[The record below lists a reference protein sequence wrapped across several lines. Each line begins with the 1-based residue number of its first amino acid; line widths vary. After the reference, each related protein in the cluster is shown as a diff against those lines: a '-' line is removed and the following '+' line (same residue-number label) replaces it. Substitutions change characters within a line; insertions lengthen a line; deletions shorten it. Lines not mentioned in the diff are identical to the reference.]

1 MGQKGRDNMPTLMTS
16 LTNCT
21 CSIENYTV
29 LTRGEPNDI
38 TITADEG
45 YIFETPPT
53 LNNSASVLD
62 ITLNDSKNVYNGTVT
77 LNTSYNVR
85 LTAEAVEG
93 SAPEPEK
100 TMHFNVEITDAITN
114 VDNETLY
121 GGGDEVHVTV
131 VANEGYYFATAPSI
145 SFINYSGTT
154 TTYTMLTD
162 DVDEFKKNFYYDFTF
177 PDKVQLN
184 VFNIEGNAQVI
195 PEVNK
200 YGIITIYNPTPT
212 ELKEIGNVRYMHTT
226 DSSVDLGNYIANL
239 IKVFVKIPKG
249 KTANVVVGGYNTDV
263 VSNVVTTDVIETDC
277 GSVEIVGNY
286 KNAMDYDNTTV
297 EIYLPLIGFKQLDT
311 EKVMN
316 ETLSLIY
323 KTNVINGDTIACL
336 YNASGTLLYTFNTT
350 ASFEIPYRLN
360 SVIEPKGQL
369 EINSNYFFGFTPFIT
384 VRYNKAYNIAIVIAN
399 DNIEL
404 FIKDIT
410 SYIKCSE
417 VFNTVKATAT
427 EKAEIERLLKEGI
440 II

>member
-1 MGQKGRDNMPTLMTS
+1 MPTLMTS

-45 YIFETPPT
+45 YIFETPPK

-62 ITLNDSKNVYNGTVT
+62 VTLNDSKTVYSGTVT

-100 TMHFNVEITDAITN
+100 TMHFNVEITDATTN

-184 VFNIEGNAQVI
+184 TVNINGNAQVI
-195 PEVNK
+195 PEVDK
-200 YGIITIYNPTPT
+200 YGIITIYNPTPA

-239 IKVFVKIPKG
+239 IKVFVKIPKE

-286 KNAMDYDNTTV
+286 NNAMDYDNTTV

-336 YNASGTLLYTFNTT
+336 YNAKGTLLYTFNTT

-369 EINSNYFFGFTPFIT
+369 EINSNYLFGFTPFIT
-384 VRYNKAYNIAIVIAN
+384 VRYNKAYNTANVIAN
-399 DNIEL
+399 DNREV

-410 SYIKCSE
+410 GYIKCSE

-427 EKAEIERLLKEGI
+427 EKAEIESLLKEGI

>member
-1 MGQKGRDNMPTLMTS
+1 MPTLMTS

-29 LTRGEPNDI
+29 LTKGEPNDI

-62 ITLNDSKNVYNGTVT
+62 ITLNDSKNIYTGTIT

-93 SAPEPEK
+93 SGPEPEK
-100 TMHFNVEITDAITN
+100 TMHFNVEITDATTN

-184 VFNIEGNAQVI
+184 VVNIQGNAQVI
-195 PEVNK
+195 PEVDK
-200 YGIITIYNPTPT
+200 YGIITIYNPTPA
-212 ELKEIGNVRYMHTT
+212 ELKKIGNVRYMQTT

-263 VSNVVTTDVIETDC
+263 SSNVVTTDIIETDC

-286 KNAMDYDNTTV
+286 NNAMDYDNTTV

-360 SVIEPKGQL
+360 NVIEPKGQL
-369 EINSNYFFGFTPFIT
+369 EINSNYLFGFTPFIT
-384 VRYNKAYNIAIVIAN
+384 VRYNKAYNTANVIAN
-399 DNIEL
+399 DNREV
-404 FIKDIT
+404 FIKDV
-410 SYIKCSE
+410 SGYIKCSE

-427 EKAEIERLLKEGI
+427 EKAEIESLLKEGI

>member
-1 MGQKGRDNMPTLMTS
+1 MPTLMTS

-29 LTRGEPNDI
+29 LTKGEPNDI

-62 ITLNDSKNVYNGTVT
+62 ITLNDSKNIYTGTVT

-93 SAPEPEK
+93 SGPEPEK
-100 TMHFNVEITDAITN
+100 TMHFNVEITDATTN

-184 VFNIEGNAQVI
+184 VVNIQGNAQVI
-195 PEVNK
+195 PEVDK
-200 YGIITIYNPTPT
+200 YGIITIYNPTPA
-212 ELKEIGNVRYMHTT
+212 ELKKIGNVRYMQTT

-263 VSNVVTTDVIETDC
+263 SSNVVTTDIIETDC

-286 KNAMDYDNTTV
+286 NNAMDYDNTTV

-360 SVIEPKGQL
+360 NVIEPKGQL
-369 EINSNYFFGFTPFIT
+369 EINSNYLFGFTPFIT
-384 VRYNKAYNIAIVIAN
+384 VRYNKAYNTANVIAN
-399 DNIEL
+399 DNREV
-404 FIKDIT
+404 FIKDV
-410 SYIKCSE
+410 SGYIKCSE

-427 EKAEIERLLKEGI
+427 EKAEIESLLKEGI

>member
-1 MGQKGRDNMPTLMTS
+1 MPTLMTS

-29 LTRGEPNDI
+29 LTKGEPNDI

-53 LNNSASVLD
+53 LNNSSSVLD
-62 ITLNDSKNVYNGTVT
+62 VTLNDSKTVYNGTVT

-100 TMHFNVEITDAITN
+100 TMHFNIEITDATTN

-162 DVDEFKKNFYYDFTF
+162 DTDEFKKNFYYDFSF

-184 VFNIEGNAQVI
+184 VVNIEGNAQVI
-195 PEVNK
+195 PEVDK

-212 ELKEIGNVRYMHTT
+212 ELKEIGNVRYMQTT
-226 DSSVDLGNYIANL
+226 DSSVDLGNYIANI

-249 KTANVVVGGYNTDV
+249 KTANVVVGGYNTEV
-263 VSNVVTTDVIETDC
+263 VSNVVTNDIIETDC

-286 KNAMDYDNTTV
+286 NNAMDYDNTTI

-360 SVIEPKGQL
+360 NVIEPKGQL
-369 EINSNYFFGFTPFIT
+369 EINSNYLFGFTPFIT
-384 VRYNKAYNIAIVIAN
+384 VRYNKAYNTANVIAN
-399 DNIEL
+399 DNREV
-404 FIKDIT
+404 FIKNIT
-410 SYIKCSE
+410 GYIKCSE

-427 EKAEIERLLKEGI
+427 EKAEIESLLKEGI

>member
-1 MGQKGRDNMPTLMTS
+1 MPTLMTS

-29 LTRGEPNDI
+29 LTKGEPNDI

-53 LNNSASVLD
+53 LNNSSSVLD
-62 ITLNDSKNVYNGTVT
+62 VTLNDSKNIYTGTIT

-100 TMHFNVEITDAITN
+100 TMHFNVEITDATTN

-184 VFNIEGNAQVI
+184 VVNIQGNAQVI
-195 PEVNK
+195 PEVDK
-200 YGIITIYNPTPT
+200 YGIITIYNPTPV
-212 ELKEIGNVRYMHTT
+212 ELKEIGNIRYMQTT
-226 DSSVDLGNYIANL
+226 DSSVDLGNYIANI

-249 KTANVVVGGYNTDV
+249 KTANVVVGGYNTEV
-263 VSNVVTTDVIETDC
+263 VSNVVTNDVIETDC

-286 KNAMDYDNTTV
+286 NNAMDYDNTTV

-360 SVIEPKGQL
+360 NVIEPKGQL
-369 EINSNYFFGFTPFIT
+369 EINSNYLFGFTPFIT
-384 VRYNKAYNIAIVIAN
+384 VRYNKAYNTANVIAN
-399 DNIEL
+399 DNREV
-404 FIKDIT
+404 FIKNIT
-410 SYIKCSE
+410 GYIKCSE

-427 EKAEIERLLKEGI
+427 EKAEIESLLKEGI

>member
-1 MGQKGRDNMPTLMTS
+1 MPTLMTS

-29 LTRGEPNDI
+29 LTKGEPNDI

-53 LNNSASVLD
+53 LNNSSSVLD
-62 ITLNDSKNVYNGTVT
+62 VTLNDSKTVYNGTVT

-100 TMHFNVEITDAITN
+100 TMHFNIEITDATTN

-121 GGGDEVHVTV
+121 GSGDKVHVTV
-131 VANEGYYFATAPSI
+131 IANEGYYFATAPSI

-184 VFNIEGNAQVI
+184 VVNIEGNAQVI
-195 PEVNK
+195 PEVDK
-200 YGIITIYNPTPT
+200 YGIITIYNPTPA

-239 IKVFVKIPKG
+239 IKVFVKIPKE

-286 KNAMDYDNTTV
+286 NNAMDYDNTTV

-336 YNASGTLLYTFNTT
+336 YNAKGTLLYTFNTT

-369 EINSNYFFGFTPFIT
+369 EINSNYLFGFTPFIT
-384 VRYNKAYNIAIVIAN
+384 VRYNKAYNTANVIAN
-399 DNIEL
+399 DNREV

-410 SYIKCSE
+410 GYIKCSE

-427 EKAEIERLLKEGI
+427 EKAEIESLVKEGI

>member
-1 MGQKGRDNMPTLMTS
+1 MPTLMTS

-29 LTRGEPNDI
+29 LTKGEPNDI

-62 ITLNDSKNVYNGTVT
+62 ITLNDSKNIYTGTVT

-100 TMHFNVEITDAITN
+100 TMHFNVEITDATTN

-121 GGGDEVHVTV
+121 GAGDAVHVTV

-184 VFNIEGNAQVI
+184 VVNIQGNAQVI
-195 PEVNK
+195 PEVDK
-200 YGIITIYNPTPT
+200 YGIITIYNPTPA
-212 ELKEIGNVRYMHTT
+212 ELKEIGNVRYMQTT

-286 KNAMDYDNTTV
+286 NNAMDYDNTTV

-336 YNASGTLLYTFNTT
+336 YNANGTLLYTFNTT

-360 SVIEPKGQL
+360 SVIEPRGQL
-369 EINSNYFFGFTPFIT
+369 EINSNYLFGFTPFIT
-384 VRYNKAYNIAIVIAN
+384 VRYNKAYNTANVIAN
-399 DNIEL
+399 DNREV

-410 SYIKCSE
+410 GYIKCSE

-427 EKAEIERLLKEGI
+427 EKAEIESLLKEGI

>member
-1 MGQKGRDNMPTLMTS
+1 MPTLMTS

-29 LTRGEPNDI
+29 LTKGEPNDI

-62 ITLNDSKNVYNGTVT
+62 ITLNDSKNIYTGTVT

-100 TMHFNVEITDAITN
+100 TMHFNVEITDATTN

-121 GGGDEVHVTV
+121 GAGDAVHVTV

-184 VFNIEGNAQVI
+184 VVNIQGNAQVI
-195 PEVNK
+195 PEVDK
-200 YGIITIYNPTPT
+200 YGIITIYNPTPA
-212 ELKEIGNVRYMHTT
+212 ELKEIGNVRYMQTT

-286 KNAMDYDNTTV
+286 NNAMDYDNTTV

-336 YNASGTLLYTFNTT
+336 YNANGTLLYTFNTT
-350 ASFEIPYRLN
+350 ASFEIPYSLN
-360 SVIEPKGQL
+360 SVIEPRGQL
-369 EINSNYFFGFTPFIT
+369 EINSNYLFGFTPFIT
-384 VRYNKAYNIAIVIAN
+384 VRYNKAYNTANVIAN
-399 DNIEL
+399 DNREV

-410 SYIKCSE
+410 GYIKCSE

-427 EKAEIERLLKEGI
+427 EKAEIESLLKEGI

>member
-1 MGQKGRDNMPTLMTS
+1 MPTLMTS

-29 LTRGEPNDI
+29 LTKGEPNDI

-53 LNNSASVLD
+53 LNNSSSVLD
-62 ITLNDSKNVYNGTVT
+62 VTLNDSKTVYNGTVT

-93 SAPEPEK
+93 TAPEPEK
-100 TMHFNVEITDAITN
+100 TMHFNIEITDATTN

-184 VFNIEGNAQVI
+184 VVNIEGNAQVI
-195 PEVNK
+195 PEVDK
-200 YGIITIYNPTPT
+200 YGIITIYNPTPA

-239 IKVFVKIPKG
+239 IKVFVKIPKE

-286 KNAMDYDNTTV
+286 NNAMDYDNTTI

-336 YNASGTLLYTFNTT
+336 YNANGTLLYTFNTT

-360 SVIEPKGQL
+360 SVIEPRGQL
-369 EINSNYFFGFTPFIT
+369 EINSNYLFGFTPFIT
-384 VRYNKAYNIAIVIAN
+384 VRYNKAYNTANVIAN
-399 DNIEL
+399 DNREV

-410 SYIKCSE
+410 GYIKCSE

-427 EKAEIERLLKEGI
+427 EKAEIESLLKEGI

>member
-1 MGQKGRDNMPTLMTS
+1 MPTLMTS

-29 LTRGEPNDI
+29 LTKGEPNDI

-53 LNNSASVLD
+53 LNNSSSVLD
-62 ITLNDSKNVYNGTVT
+62 VTLNDSKTVYNGTVT

-100 TMHFNVEITDAITN
+100 TMHFNIEITDATTN

-121 GGGDEVHVTV
+121 GSGDKVHVTV
-131 VANEGYYFATAPSI
+131 IANEGYYFATAPSI

-184 VFNIEGNAQVI
+184 VVNIEGNAQVI
-195 PEVNK
+195 PEVDK
-200 YGIITIYNPTPT
+200 YGIITIYNPTPA

-239 IKVFVKIPKG
+239 IKVFVKIPKE

-286 KNAMDYDNTTV
+286 NNAMDYDNTTV

-336 YNASGTLLYTFNTT
+336 YNAKGTLLYTFNTT

-369 EINSNYFFGFTPFIT
+369 EINSNYLFGFTPFIT
-384 VRYNKAYNIAIVIAN
+384 VRYNKAYNTANVIAN
-399 DNIEL
+399 DNREV

-410 SYIKCSE
+410 GYIKCSE

-427 EKAEIERLLKEGI
+427 EKAEIESLLKEGI

>member
-1 MGQKGRDNMPTLMTS
+1 MPTLMTS

-29 LTRGEPNDI
+29 LTKGEPNDI

-53 LNNSASVLD
+53 LNNSSSVLD
-62 ITLNDSKNVYNGTVT
+62 VTLNDSKTVYNGTVT

-100 TMHFNVEITDAITN
+100 TMHFNVEITDATTN

-162 DVDEFKKNFYYDFTF
+162 DADEFKKNFYYDFTF
-177 PDKVQLN
+177 PDKVQLGT
-184 VFNIEGNAQVI
+184 VNIKGNAQVI
-195 PEVNK
+195 PEVDK
-200 YGIITIYNPTPT
+200 YGIITIYNPTPA

-226 DSSVDLGNYIANL
+226 DTSVDLGNYIANI

-286 KNAMDYDNTTV
+286 NNAMDYDNTTV

-369 EINSNYFFGFTPFIT
+369 EINSNYLFGFTPFIT
-384 VRYNKAYNIAIVIAN
+384 VRYNKAYNTANVIAN
-399 DNIEL
+399 DNREV

-410 SYIKCSE
+410 GYIKCGE

>member
-1 MGQKGRDNMPTLMTS
+1 MPTLMTS

-21 CSIENYTV
+21 CSIAEYTV
-29 LTRGEPNDI
+29 LTRGEPYDI

-62 ITLNDSKNVYNGTVT
+62 VTLNDSKTVYDGTIT

-85 LTAEAVEG
+85 LYAEAVEG

-100 TMHFNVEITDAITN
+100 TMHFNVEITDATTN

-121 GGGDEVHVTV
+121 GGGDEVYVTV

-145 SFINYSGTT
+145 SFISMSAGTT

-162 DVDEFKKNFYYDFTF
+162 DADEFKKNFYYDFTF

-184 VFNIEGNAQVI
+184 TVNIEGNAQVI
-195 PEVNK
+195 PEVDK
-200 YGIITIYNPTPT
+200 YGIITIYNPTPA
-212 ELKEIGNVRYMHTT
+212 ELKEIGNVRYMQTT

-286 KNAMDYDNTTV
+286 NNAMDYDNTTV

-323 KTNVINGDTIACL
+323 KTNVINGDTLACL

-360 SVIEPKGQL
+360 SVIEPRGQL
-369 EINSNYFFGFTPFIT
+369 EINSNYLFGFTPFIT
-384 VRYNKAYNIAIVIAN
+384 VRYNKAYNTANVIAN
-399 DNIEL
+399 DNREV
-404 FIKDIT
+404 FIKNIT
-410 SYIKCSE
+410 GYIKCSE

-427 EKAEIERLLKEGI
+427 EKAEIESLLKEGI
-440 II
+440 IV

>member
-1 MGQKGRDNMPTLMTS
+1 MPTLMTS

-29 LTRGEPNDI
+29 LTKGEPNDI

-53 LNNSASVLD
+53 LNNSSSVLD
-62 ITLNDSKNVYNGTVT
+62 VTLNDSKTVYNGTVT

-100 TMHFNVEITDAITN
+100 TMHFNIEITDATTN

-121 GGGDEVHVTV
+121 GSGDEVHVTV
-131 VANEGYYFATAPSI
+131 IANEGYYFATAPSI

-184 VFNIEGNAQVI
+184 VVNIEGNAQVI
-195 PEVNK
+195 PEVDK
-200 YGIITIYNPTPT
+200 YGIITIYNPTPA

-239 IKVFVKIPKG
+239 IKVFVKIPKE

-286 KNAMDYDNTTV
+286 NNAMDYDNTTV

-336 YNASGTLLYTFNTT
+336 YNAKGTLLYTFNTT

-369 EINSNYFFGFTPFIT
+369 EINSNYLFGFTPFIT
-384 VRYNKAYNIAIVIAN
+384 VRYNKAYNTANVIAN
-399 DNIEL
+399 DNREV

-410 SYIKCSE
+410 GYIKCSE

-427 EKAEIERLLKEGI
+427 EKAEIESLLKEGI

>member
-1 MGQKGRDNMPTLMTS
+1 MPTLMTS

-21 CSIENYTV
+21 CSIDNYTE
-29 LTRGEPNDI
+29 LTKGEPNDI

-53 LNNSASVLD
+53 LNNYASVLD
-62 ITLNDSKNVYNGTVT
+62 ITLNDSKNIYTGTVT

-100 TMHFNVEITDAITN
+100 TMHFNVKITDATTN

-177 PDKVQLN
+177 PDEVQLN
-184 VFNIEGNAQVI
+184 VVNIKGNAQVI
-195 PEVNK
+195 PEVDK
-200 YGIITIYNPTPT
+200 YGIITIYNPTPV
-212 ELKEIGNVRYMHTT
+212 ELKEIGNIRYMQTT

-249 KTANVVVGGYNTDV
+249 KTANVVVGGYNTEV
-263 VSNVVTTDVIETDC
+263 VSNVVTNDVIETDC

-286 KNAMDYDNTTV
+286 NNAMDYDNTTV

-360 SVIEPKGQL
+360 NVIEPKGQL
-369 EINSNYFFGFTPFIT
+369 EINSNYLFGFTPFIT
-384 VRYNKAYNIAIVIAN
+384 VRYNKAYNTANVIAN
-399 DNIEL
+399 DNREV
-404 FIKDIT
+404 FIKDV
-410 SYIKCSE
+410 SGYIKCSE

-427 EKAEIERLLKEGI
+427 EKAEIESLLKEGI

>member
-1 MGQKGRDNMPTLMTS
+1 MATLITS

-21 CSIENYTV
+21 CNIANYTD
-29 LTRGEPNDI
+29 LTQGEANDI

-53 LNNSASVLD
+53 LNNAASVLD
-62 ITLNDSKNVYNGTVT
+62 VTLNDSKTVYSGTIT
-77 LNTSYNVR
+77 LNTFYNVR
-85 LTAEAVEG
+85 LAAEAVEG
-93 SAPEPEK
+93 SPPEPEK
-100 TMHFNVEITDAITN
+100 TMHFNVEITDATTN

-121 GGGDEVHVTV
+121 GGGDTVHVTV

-145 SFINYSGTT
+145 SFYNMYGTT
-154 TTYTMLTD
+154 TTYTMLSD

-177 PDKVQLN
+177 PDNVQLN
-184 VFNIEGNAQVI
+184 VVNIKGNAQVI
-195 PEVNK
+195 PEVDK
-200 YGIITIYNPTPT
+200 YGIITIYNPTPV
-212 ELKEIGNVRYMHTT
+212 ELKEIGNIRYMQTT

-249 KTANVVVGGYNTDV
+249 KTANVVVGGYNTEV
-263 VSNVVTTDVIETDC
+263 VSNVVTNDVIETDC

-286 KNAMDYDNTTV
+286 NNAMDYDNTTV

-360 SVIEPKGQL
+360 NVIEPKGQL
-369 EINSNYFFGFTPFIT
+369 EINSNYLFGFTPFIT
-384 VRYNKAYNIAIVIAN
+384 VRYNKAYNTANVIAN
-399 DNIEL
+399 DNREV
-404 FIKDIT
+404 FIKDI
-410 SYIKCSE
+410 SGYIKCSE

-427 EKAEIERLLKEGI
+427 EKAEIESLLKEGI

>member
-1 MGQKGRDNMPTLMTS
+1 MPTLMTS

-29 LTRGEPNDI
+29 LTKGEPNDI

-53 LNNSASVLD
+53 LNNSSSVLD
-62 ITLNDSKNVYNGTVT
+62 VTLNDSKTVYDGTVT

-100 TMHFNVEITDAITN
+100 TMHFNVEITDATTN

-121 GGGDEVHVTV
+121 GGGDEVHITV

-162 DVDEFKKNFYYDFTF
+162 DTDEFKKNFYYDFTF

-184 VFNIEGNAQVI
+184 VVNIEGNAQVI
-195 PEVNK
+195 PEVDK
-200 YGIITIYNPTPT
+200 YGIITIYNPTPA
-212 ELKEIGNVRYMHTT
+212 ELKEIGNVRYMQTT

-286 KNAMDYDNTTV
+286 NNAMDYDNTTI

-360 SVIEPKGQL
+360 SVIEPRGQL
-369 EINSNYFFGFTPFIT
+369 EINSNYLFGFTPFIT
-384 VRYNKAYNIAIVIAN
+384 VRYNKAYNTANVIAN
-399 DNIEL
+399 DNREV

-410 SYIKCSE
+410 GYIKCSE
-417 VFNTVKATAT
+417 VFNTVKATAN

>member
-1 MGQKGRDNMPTLMTS
+1 MPTLMTS

-184 VFNIEGNAQVI
+184 VVNIEGNAQVI
-195 PEVNK
+195 PEVDK

-369 EINSNYFFGFTPFIT
+369 EINSNYLFGFTPFIT
-384 VRYNKAYNIAIVIAN
+384 VRYNKAYNTANVIAN
-399 DNIEL
+399 DNREV

-410 SYIKCSE
+410 GYIKCSE

-427 EKAEIERLLKEGI
+427 EKAEIESLLKEGI

>member
-1 MGQKGRDNMPTLMTS
+1 MPTLMTS

-29 LTRGEPNDI
+29 LTKGEPNDI

-53 LNNSASVLD
+53 LNNSSSVLD
-62 ITLNDSKNVYNGTVT
+62 VTLNDSKTVYNGTVT

-100 TMHFNVEITDAITN
+100 TMHFNIEITDATTN

-121 GGGDEVHVTV
+121 GSGDKVHVTV
-131 VANEGYYFATAPSI
+131 IANEGYYFATAPSI

-184 VFNIEGNAQVI
+184 VVNIEGNAQVI
-195 PEVNK
+195 PEVDK
-200 YGIITIYNPTPT
+200 YGIITIYNPTPA

-239 IKVFVKIPKG
+239 IKVFVKIPKE

-286 KNAMDYDNTTV
+286 NNAMDYDNTTV

-336 YNASGTLLYTFNTT
+336 YNAKGTLLYTFNTT

-369 EINSNYFFGFTPFIT
+369 EINSNYLFGFTPFIT
-384 VRYNKAYNIAIVIAN
+384 VRYNKAYNTANVIAN
-399 DNIEL
+399 DNREV

-410 SYIKCSE
+410 GYIKCSE

-427 EKAEIERLLKEGI
+427 EKAER
-440 II
+440 

>member
-1 MGQKGRDNMPTLMTS
+1 MPTLMTS

-29 LTRGEPNDI
+29 LTKGEPNDI

-53 LNNSASVLD
+53 LNNSSSVLD
-62 ITLNDSKNVYNGTVT
+62 VTLNDSKTVYNGTVT

-100 TMHFNVEITDAITN
+100 TMHFNIEITDATTN

-121 GGGDEVHVTV
+121 SGGDEVHVTV

-145 SFINYSGTT
+145 SFFNYSGTT

-162 DVDEFKKNFYYDFTF
+162 DTDEFKKNFYYDFTF

-184 VFNIEGNAQVI
+184 VVNIEGNAQVI
-195 PEVNK
+195 PEVDK

-212 ELKEIGNVRYMHTT
+212 ELKEIGKVRYMQTT
-226 DSSVDLGNYIANL
+226 DSSVDLGNYIANI

-249 KTANVVVGGYNTDV
+249 KTANVVVGGYNTEV
-263 VSNVVTTDVIETDC
+263 VSNVVTNDIIETDC

-286 KNAMDYDNTTV
+286 NNAMDYDNTTV

-360 SVIEPKGQL
+360 NVIEPKGQL
-369 EINSNYFFGFTPFIT
+369 EINSNYLFGFTPFIT
-384 VRYNKAYNIAIVIAN
+384 VRYNKAYNTANVIAN
-399 DNIEL
+399 DNREV
-404 FIKDIT
+404 FIKNIT
-410 SYIKCSE
+410 GYIKCSE

-427 EKAEIERLLKEGI
+427 EKAEIESLLKEGI